1 MKCVPP
7 IVVLFFPCPDVQG
20 MKKISNNY
28 FHTDQQGDL
37 QTTLVNTPLV
47 LEDKV
52 LEYSVEYLQGSF
64 SRTDLVL
71 VGAGVD
77 EAVDGRVGVGGYS
90 VGGRLEQS

>member
-1 MKCVPP
+1 M
-7 IVVLFFPCPDVQG
+7 
-20 MKKISNNY
+20 
-28 FHTDQQGDL
+28 
-37 QTTLVNTPLV
+37 VNTPLV

-77 EAVDGRVGVGGYS
+77 EAVERGGYS
-90 VGGRLEQS
+90 VGGRLELT

>member
-1 MKCVPP
+1 M
-7 IVVLFFPCPDVQG
+7 
-20 MKKISNNY
+20 
-28 FHTDQQGDL
+28 
-37 QTTLVNTPLV
+37 VNTPLV

-77 EAVDGRVGVGGYS
+77 EAVEGGYS
-90 VGGRLEQS
+90 VGGGLDQS